1 MTDLENTIHTICRQ
15 AVLSAGFIFID
26 VKFRG
31 NKSTRVIEVYADAE
45 TSLTIEDCALI
56 STAITEEFEQ
66 KLDPAFS
73 YRLDVSSPGADNP
86 LTDIRQFN
94 KHTGRVFQID
104 YAGADEETLSVSAR
118 LKSTGEQSLVFELK
132 DKSELEL
139 EFSRVR
145 KAVVKISF
153 K

>member
-1 MTDLENTIHTICRQ
+1 MTDLETTIHTICRQ

-31 NKSTRVIEVYADAE
+31 NKSSRVIEVYADAE

-56 STAITEEFEQ
+56 SSAITEEFEQ
-66 KLDPAFS
+66 KIDPAFS
-73 YRLDVSSPGADNP
+73 YRLDVSSPGAENP
-86 LTDIRQFN
+86 LTDIRQFK
-94 KHTGRVFQID
+94 KHTGRTLQID
-104 YAGADEETLSVSAR
+104 YAGLDNEALSVAAR
-118 LKSTGEQSLVFELK
+118 LKSTGDTTLIFELK

-139 EFSRVR
+139 EFSRIR

>member
-1 MTDLENTIHTICRQ
+1 MTDLEATIHTICRQ

-31 NKSTRVIEVYADAE
+31 SKSSRIIEVYADAE
-45 TSLTIEDCALI
+45 TSLTIEDCARI
-56 STAITEEFEQ
+56 STAISEEFEQ
-66 KLDPAFS
+66 KLDPGFS

-86 LTDIRQFN
+86 LTDIRQFK
-94 KHTGRVFQID
+94 KHAGRTFQID
-104 YAGADEETLSVSAR
+104 YSGSGDETVSVTAK
-118 LKSTGEQSLVFELK
+118 LKSAGEDTLVFELK
-132 DKSELEL
+132 DKSELVL
-139 EFSRVR
+139 EFSRIR